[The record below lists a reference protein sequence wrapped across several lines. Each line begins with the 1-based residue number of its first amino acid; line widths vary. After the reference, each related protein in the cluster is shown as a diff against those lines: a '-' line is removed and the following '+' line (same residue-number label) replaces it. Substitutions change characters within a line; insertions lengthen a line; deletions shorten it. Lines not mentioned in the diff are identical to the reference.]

1 MNSIE
6 TLRQFFGWCA
16 VINIGVLLLS
26 TIMITLFRGTAMK
39 LHVRLFGLREEEMPR
54 EYFRYLARYKIATLI
69 LAVVPYL
76 ALRMMA

>member
-6 TLRQFFGWCA
+6 SLRQFFGWCA
-16 VINIGVLLLS
+16 VINIGVMLFS
-26 TIMITLFRGTAMK
+26 TIMIALFRGPAMK
-39 LHVRLFGLREEEMPR
+39 LQVRLFGLSEADMPP
-54 EYFRYLARYKIATLI
+54 EYFRYLAHYKMATLI